1 MRVQLPDGSVRTL
14 DADGIR
20 VEEVLARLG
29 VNPVEVIVTRNG
41 TLVPDDAVAA
51 VDDEIRLVRIS
62 HGG

>member
-1 MRVQLPDGSVRTL
+1 VRVQLPDGSVRTL

-29 VNPVEVIVTRNG
+29 VNPVEVIVTRND
-41 TLVPDDAVAA
+41 TLVPEDAVAA
-51 VDDEIRLVRIS
+51 LDDEIRLVRIS

>member
-1 MRVQLPDGSVRTL
+1 MRVELPDGSILTVN
-14 DADGIR
+14 ADGIP

-41 TLVPDDAVAA
+41 ALVPEDAIAA
-51 VDDEIRLVRIS
+51 GDDEIRLVRIS

>member
-1 MRVQLPDGSVRTL
+1 VRVQLPDGSVRTL

>member
-1 MRVQLPDGSVRTL
+1 VRVRLPDGSLRTVE
-14 DADGIR
+14 ADGIP

-41 TLVPDDAVAA
+41 ILIPEDASVCGG
-51 VDDEIRLVRIS
+51 DEIRLVRIS

>member
-1 MRVQLPDGSVRTL
+1 VRVRLPDGSLRTVE
-14 DADGIR
+14 ADGIP

-41 TLVPDDAVAA
+41 SPVSEDSIAGK
-51 VDDEIRLVRIS
+51 DDEIRLIRIS

>member
-1 MRVQLPDGSVRTL
+1 VRVELPDGSVRMV
-14 DADGIR
+14 DADGIL

-41 TLVPDDAVAA
+41 SLVPEDAVAA
-51 VDDEIRLVRIS
+51 GDDEIRLVRIS

>member
-1 MRVQLPDGSVRTL
+1 MRVELPDGSVRTL
-14 DADGIR
+14 DADGIP

-41 TLVPDDAVAA
+41 SLVPEDAVAA
-51 VDDEIRLVRIS
+51 GDDEIRLVRIS

>member
-1 MRVQLPDGSVRTL
+1 VRVELPDGSVRTV
-14 DADGIR
+14 DADGIP

-41 TLVPDDAVAA
+41 SPVSEDAIAGM
-51 VDDEIRLVRIS
+51 DDEIRLIRIS